1 MDGGIGGEAVLG
13 GGGRGGI
20 GGGGERLYNCVF
32 FARCVIHLS
41 KLIRLSYNSATLRYV

>member
-1 MDGGIGGEAVLG
+1 MDGGIGGRRYWEGVG
-13 GGGRGGI
+13 GEVS
-20 GGGGERLYNCVF
+20 GGGERLYNCVF